1 MTDYGSRAAAA
12 FNCPPTMA
20 WHVNK
25 VLNGEYDIQYEH
37 PNPVIL
43 DIGANVGAFAIWAS
57 RRWPGSHIHCYEPLP
72 ENFALLRQNLAPLAG
87 RVELNDCAIGDPAHT
102 LLFLGRNN
110 CGEASFFDIGEQRS
124 EAVQVTT
131 KPPSV
136 LPRADILKMDVEGAE
151 IEIMSGLARIEFD
164 AVLLEYHSETNR
176 RMVDQLLDQYVLV
189 GGDIRTIDRG
199 VLKYFHRRLLGRA
212 AG

>member
-1 MTDYGSRAAAA
+1 MTDYGSRTAAA

-136 LPRADILKMDVEGAE
+136 LPRADILKMDV
-151 IEIMSGLARIEFD
+151 D

-189 GGDIRTIDRG
+189 GGEIRTIDRG